1 MVDKSQLSASR
12 SKEYKKF
19 LKGETEQKK
28 MTLYEKA
35 CNISEKILP
44 ISPWK
49 SLESRYYDEIMFSHM
64 KASPRGAFSFA
75 ILATILMVAIPAFAA
90 QLFDVL
96 SLSTQ
101 IVIGALGVVTFYY
114 LYEYPSHFATMFRIK
129 ASTEMVLSIIYMTIS
144 MRISPNIENAID
156 FAAKNL
162 SGALSTDLHQLLWD
176 VYLRKYDSAGT
187 ALDTFI
193 EKWKKDNKE
202 FAESLYL
209 IKTATI
215 ESTTRREHV
224 LDEAVSVML
233 QGTKE
238 RMKSYSRDLKTPIT
252 VVNALGILL
261 PIIGLVFLP
270 MLGMFM
276 EEPVRPIFVI
286 IGYNIFLPLIVF
298 WLMKMYM
305 DKRPYG
311 FHNPDMSKHPQ
322 FANEKKW
329 KYPLIGLLVALP
341 FIAVGAWQLMIS
353 QELFSFNQ
361 LLFSLVISIG
371 VVAGISTYSI
381 LSVSNKIKTRD
392 EIVQIEN
399 EFAEVLFQLG
409 NQITRGMPL
418 EKTLKNI
425 TPQIKNLKISNFF
438 KKMLYN
444 IETFGMTLDQAV
456 FDKKSGA
463 IREYP
468 SKMIEAIMHT
478 IIQVSKRG
486 MGAASKSMITIS
498 TYLKDSHTVEEDLK
512 DMMDEVT
519 STMEMQALLLAPL
532 SSGIVVAIAALVM
545 RLLLVL
551 KVSIE
556 TLQGQLTGYGPL
568 GTVGSGMF
576 GSIANLSKMMP
587 IHVFQLIVSIYMI
600 EVVGILA
607 IFLSIINNGDENL
620 KKRLAL
626 GKTLLISFT
635 IYSVIMLIGYLI
647 FASMIPMAGFV

>member
-1 MVDKSQLSASR
+1 MVDKSQLSAGR
-12 SKEYKKF
+12 SNEYKKF

-28 MTLYEKA
+28 LTLYEKA

-75 ILATILMVAIPAFAA
+75 ILATILMVAIPSFVAA
-90 QLFDVL
+90 LFGVL

-101 IVIGALGVVTFYY
+101 LIIGTIGVVTFYY

-144 MRISPNIENAID
+144 MHISPNIENAID

-209 IKTATI
+209 IKTSTM

-276 EEPVRPIFVI
+276 EEQVRPIFVI

-311 FHNPDMSKHPQ
+311 FHNPDISKHPK
-322 FANEKKW
+322 FAKEKTW
-329 KYPLIGLLVALP
+329 MYPLIGLLVALP
-341 FIAVGAWQLMIS
+341 FIAIGSWQLMIS
-353 QELFSFNQ
+353 TELFSFNQ
-361 LLFSLVISIG
+361 LLFSLVISLGI
-371 VVAGISTYSI
+371 VVGISTYSI
-381 LSVSNKIKTRD
+381 LSVSNKIKIRD
-392 EIVQIEN
+392 EIVQIES

-409 NQITRGMPL
+409 HQITRGMPF

-438 KKMLYN
+438 KKILYN

-468 SKMIEAIMHT
+468 SKLIEAIMHT

-486 MGAASKSMITIS
+486 MGPASKSMITIS

-532 SSGIVVAIAALVM
+532 SSGIVVAISALVM

-551 KVSIE
+551 KISME
-556 TLQGQLTGYGPL
+556 SLQGQLTGYGPL

-576 GSIANLSKMMP
+576 GSIANLSKMIP

-607 IFLSIINNGDENL
+607 IFLSIINNGDESL

-626 GKTLLISFT
+626 GKTLLISFV
-635 IYSVIMLIGYLI
+635 IYSVIMLVSYLI
-647 FASMIPMAGFV
+647 FASMIPMAGF